1 MAIAYTIEQYLN
13 QHHVPYQV
21 VSHPRAVTSLK
32 TAEAANIR
40 PDLLAKAV
48 LLEDEQGYVVAVLP
62 ATHHIKLNMLR
73 RQMGR
78 NIRMASEDEIAEL
91 FTDCA
96 IGAIPAL
103 GPAYGIE
110 TVWDESLA
118 GQSGIYFEAGDHEEL
133 IRVSAEG
140 FADML
145 GTARHGHFTS
155 EM

>member
-1 MAIAYTIEQYLN
+1 MAIAYTVEQYLN
-13 QHHVPYQV
+13 LHHVPYQV

-91 FTDCA
+91 FTDCE

-110 TVWDESLA
+110 TVWDESLV

-133 IRVSAEG
+133 IRVSADG
-140 FADML
+140 FVDML
-145 GTARHGHFTS
+145 GTARHGHFTR

>member
-1 MAIAYTIEQYLN
+1 MAIAYTIEQFLN

-48 LLEDEQGYVVAVLP
+48 LLEDDDGYVVAVLP
-62 ATHHIKLNMLR
+62 ATHHIKLNKLR
-73 RQMGR
+73 SQMGR
-78 NIRMASEDEIAEL
+78 NVRMASEDEISEL
-91 FTDCA
+91 FTDCE
-96 IGAIPAL
+96 IGAVPAL

-133 IRVSAEG
+133 IRVSGEG
-140 FADML
+140 FVDML
-145 GTARHGHFTS
+145 GTARHGNFTS
-155 EM
+155 HM